1 MKKVLKLICRIAF
14 ISLLAAPHLTLA
26 AEPQSIAPAKDGIA
40 PPVTDVKNASPVP
53 PAVEAKPA
61 APAVPVSEQK
71 VGAAAKAEN
80 AVRIGYVEMA
90 RFGEES
96 SGGKAARE
104 RVKKKGDTLRS
115 QIAAKQKQLEK
126 LKNAFES
133 KLPTLSP
140 KEREAKAKEFE
151 KKVEGYRK
159 FVQNAEKEL
168 QSLEE
173 ELSRKLYREIEEAAA
188 SYGKANGFAA
198 IVVKRELLY
207 VGSGVE
213 GKDVTEE
220 ILKLVNAKVEKP

>member
-1 MKKVLKLICRIAF
+1 MEKILTLICRI
-14 ISLLAAPHLTLA
+14 SLLSLLVAPHLALA
-26 AEPQSIAPAKDGIA
+26 ADQSAVPAKDGAA
-40 PPVTDVKNASPVP
+40 PAATDAKSATPVLP
-53 PAVEAKPA
+53 PVEAKPA
-61 APAVPVSEQK
+61 ASVVPVPEQK
-71 VGAAAKAEN
+71 AGAEAKTDN

-96 SGGKAARE
+96 AGGKTARE
-104 RVKKKGDTLRS
+104 RVKKKGDALRS
-115 QIAAKQKQLEK
+115 QITARQKQLEK
-126 LKNAFES
+126 LKSTFEA

-168 QSLEE
+168 HQLEE
-173 ELSRKLYREIEEAAA
+173 DLSRKLYKDIEEAAS
-188 SYGKANGFAA
+188 SYGKANGYAA

-220 ILKLVNAKVEKP
+220 ILKLVNANVEKP

>member
-1 MKKVLKLICRIAF
+1 MKKIFWMIAHMVF
-14 ISLLAAPHLTLA
+14 LATAGLALA
-26 AEPQSIAPAKDGIA
+26 AEPQPAATPKDTCSPTGA
-40 PPVTDVKNASPVP
+40 DAKSASPAFVVP
-53 PAVEAKPA
+53 ETRPVS
-61 APAVPVSEQK
+61 PAVPAIEQK
-71 VGAAAKAEN
+71 AAAAAKTEN
-80 AVRIGYVEMA
+80 VIRIGYVEMA

-104 RVKKKGDTLRS
+104 RVKKKGDALRS

-126 LKNAFES
+126 LKSSFES

-173 ELSRKLYREIEEAAA
+173 ELSRKLYKEIEEAAV
-188 SYGKANGFAA
+188 SYGKANGYAA

-213 GKDVTEE
+213 GTDVTEE
-220 ILKLVNAKVEKP
+220 ILKLVNAKASKS

>member
-1 MKKVLKLICRIAF
+1 MKNISVLFGMVTLMAVIVGPSFA
-14 ISLLAAPHLTLA
+14 LA
-26 AEPQSIAPAKDGIA
+26 AESRPAATPKDGSSPA
-40 PPVTDVKNASPVP
+40 AMDVKSAAPVPASPETKPAASVV
-53 PAVEAKPA
+53 PAVEQKA
-61 APAVPVSEQK
+61 A
-71 VGAAAKAEN
+71 GAAKTDN
-80 AVRIGYVEMA
+80 VIRIGYVEMT

-126 LKNAFES
+126 LKSSFES
-133 KLPTLSP
+133 KMPTLSP

-173 ELSRKLYREIEEAAA
+173 ELSRKLYKEIEEAAV
-188 SYGKANGFAA
+188 SYGKSNGYAA

-213 GKDVTEE
+213 GKDVTED
-220 ILKLVNAKVEKP
+220 ILKLVNGKAEKP